1 MTSVFVNGG
10 IALLAAMVHA
20 TLSLSLVWLAFRHFR
35 LSPVS
40 REWMLR
46 AALIL
51 PLVMAGRSLAKV
63 VPGEARVRAA
73 FAELAAEDSDLA
85 LATLPLGQGEGELWS
100 DVDQVEASW
109 QSVSEHPSTFDM
121 EVRTAAA
128 GLIGTEPHLGGVAG
142 EAFRVV
148 RVLDEGG
155 PIRTVATSD
164 RPGGGEGVGLAR
176 TLEGAAPMAVAVDR
190 EIAGGANW
198 FERLERDVTLVP
210 ARAAWVGWAL
220 WLAGLIWLAGMAV
233 QMGRSGRSAFAVRR
247 LVAGSLPPSDGLAAE
262 VSALGRSVGVGN
274 LSVRIVE
281 GLGSP
286 FAASGG
292 RLVLPDW
299 IEQIPRAQRHA
310 ILAHEI
316 AHLRRHDPLVQA
328 ALVPIKAA
336 LWPHPLLRW
345 ALLEMRQAVE
355 HRCDDEAIESTDR
368 MTLARA
374 LAEVA
379 ERLHAGQALSVA
391 GPLAVSGAPISDRIG
406 RALSGDR
413 GGQAW
418 IAATCGVILIALTAL
433 LPPPEPGPEYHLKV
447 VQTHQIIEGTADT
460 RPNPVVAVAGP
471 E

>member
-1 MTSVFVNGG
+1 MTSVLINGG
-10 IALLAAMVHA
+10 IAFLAAMVHA
-20 TLSLSLVWLAFRHFR
+20 TISLSLVWLAFRYFR
-35 LSPVS
+35 ITPVS

-51 PLVMAGRSLAKV
+51 PLVMAGRSLAEV

-85 LATLPLGQGEGELWS
+85 LATLPFGDREGEIWS

-109 QSVSEHPSTFDM
+109 QAISEHRSSFED
-121 EVRTAAA
+121 VQAASA
-128 GLIGTEPHLGGVAG
+128 VLVGARPHLGGVTG

-148 RVLDEGG
+148 RVVDEGG
-155 PIRTVATSD
+155 PIRRVAAN
-164 RPGGGEGVGLAR
+164 GGPAGGVSGLATR
-176 TLEGAAPMAVAVDR
+176 LERGTPREVVADR
-190 EIAGGANW
+190 EVVAGANW
-198 FERLERDVTLVP
+198 FERMERDVSLVP

-220 WLAGLIWLAGMAV
+220 WMAGLIWLTGMV
-233 QMGRSGRSAFAVRR
+233 VHLGRSGRSAFAVRR
-247 LVAGSLPPSDGLAAE
+247 LVAGSLPPSAGLASE

-274 LSVRIVE
+274 LSVHIVE

-328 ALVPIKAA
+328 AMVPIKAA

-413 GGQAW
+413 GGRAW

-447 VQTHQIIEGTADT
+447 VQTHQIIEGSVDS